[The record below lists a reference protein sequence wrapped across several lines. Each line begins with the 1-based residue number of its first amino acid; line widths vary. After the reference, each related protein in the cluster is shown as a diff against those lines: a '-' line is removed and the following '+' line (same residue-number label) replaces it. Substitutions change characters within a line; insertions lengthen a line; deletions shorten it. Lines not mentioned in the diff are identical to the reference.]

1 MDKIKKNL
9 FDLFQIDKLPID
21 KGIETLD
28 RLASLVFQAVLVRTL
43 PLLSE
48 EELTEYEKITDS
60 GEADL
65 LFKFLTEKIPE
76 FETIIQE
83 EAENLRAELAGEF
96 DAAGI

>member
-1 MDKIKKNL
+1 MDKIKKDL

-28 RLASLVFQAVLVRTL
+28 RLARLVLQAVLIRTL

-48 EELTEYEKITDS
+48 EELTEYERIANS
-60 GEADL
+60 GEAEVL
-65 LFKFLTEKIPE
+65 LKFLIEKIPD
-76 FETIIQE
+76 FEAIIME

-96 DAAGI
+96 DAVGI